1 MESALYPLPWLEWGV
16 LRRGLGI
23 SGRGILPA
31 HLCPCTKELFQQ
43 LFIDRS
49 LEPRGGAGVA
59 GRGGGEVE
67 GPVSNLS
74 RSCLG
79 HLRSSVG
86 PATPA
91 VSLTGGWVRL

>member
-43 LFIDRS
+43 LFIDHHWSRVGGQGWQGEAEERWRDLCPTSPDLAWVTLGLVWAQQPQPLAS
-49 LEPRGGAGVA
+49 LEAG
-59 GRGGGEVE
+59 
-67 GPVSNLS
+67 
-74 RSCLG
+74 
-79 HLRSSVG
+79 
-86 PATPA
+86 
-91 VSLTGGWVRL
+91 